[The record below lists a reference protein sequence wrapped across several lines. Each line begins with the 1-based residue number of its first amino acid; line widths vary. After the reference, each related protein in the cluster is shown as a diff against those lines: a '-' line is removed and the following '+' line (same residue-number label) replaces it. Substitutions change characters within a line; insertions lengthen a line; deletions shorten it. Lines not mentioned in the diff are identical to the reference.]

1 MLSPH
6 FTLSVKTRII
16 FKSLNE
22 VCKQTIFRNV
32 KRDNGCRENTATV
45 TQRAYLTQINWNQ
58 LSELLVFWEREK
70 LEKTS
75 WSRVKNQQ
83 TQPTCDAEFGNRTRV
98 TFTLVTRRP
107 YCPGRPKELCF
118 TAPSLAVET
127 MGARLGVVKQ
137 SFFGLPGQYD
147 RRVTRAN

>member
-1 MLSPH
+1 MLSSH

-98 TFTLVTRRP
+98 TFTLVKREAILSRETKRALFYHAKPRSGNHGGEAWRGKTKLFWS
-107 YCPGRPKELCF
+107 PG
-118 TAPSLAVET
+118 TI
-127 MGARLGVVKQ
+127 
-137 SFFGLPGQYD
+137 
-147 RRVTRAN
+147 